1 MMSEH
6 HRGPT
11 NANTAT
17 GATAKPDAP
26 QITPQPSLDA
36 MGKQAALDAAM
47 ENAKRLLRLETL
59 ETRGRDALDF
69 HEIPVSAIRDLIRH
83 AFDRGY
89 RDGLHSGYRQGRS
102 DACDE
107 ARGKE
112 ARTQPRNPD
121 LVDRS
126 TTDPTT

>member
-1 MMSEH
+1 MTTPDNTN
-6 HRGPT
+6 PT
-11 NANTAT
+11 
-17 GATAKPDAP
+17 
-26 QITPQPSLDA
+26 PSLDA
-36 MGKQAALDAAM
+36 LGKQAALDAAM
-47 ENAKRLLRLETL
+47 ENAEACCGWRRSTPAAATPWTSTRSRSARSATCPPRLRERVPGWPAQRL
-59 ETRGRDALDF
+59 
-69 HEIPVSAIRDLIRH
+69 PP
-83 AFDRGY
+83 
-89 RDGLHSGYRQGRS
+89 RQV

>member
-1 MMSEH
+1 M
-6 HRGPT
+6 T
-11 NANTAT
+11 NATPNNTNPT
-17 GATAKPDAP
+17 
-26 QITPQPSLDA
+26 PSLDA

-47 ENAKRLLRLETL
+47 ENARRLLRLETL
-59 ETRGRDALDF
+59 DTRGRDALDF
-69 HEIPVSAIRDLIRH
+69 HEIPVSAIRDLVRL
-83 AFDRGY
+83 AFE
-89 RDGLHSGYRQGRS
+89 SGYRQGRS

-126 TTDPTT
+126 TTDPTP